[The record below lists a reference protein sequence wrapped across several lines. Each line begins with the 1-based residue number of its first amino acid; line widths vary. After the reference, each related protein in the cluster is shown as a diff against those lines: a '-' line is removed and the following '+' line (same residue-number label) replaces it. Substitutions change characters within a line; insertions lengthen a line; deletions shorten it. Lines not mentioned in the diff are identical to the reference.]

1 MALVVKNPPANA
13 GDIRDRGQ
21 PLGLEDPLEEDMATH
36 SSILVWRIPWT
47 GGAWLAI
54 DHRVAKSRIQLKQLS
69 TAQVGS
75 DAHLNYFLYAL
86 SEILKFCDLKIL
98 SFESL

>member
-1 MALVVKNPPANA
+1 M
-13 GDIRDRGQ
+13 GGGGQ
-21 PLGLEDPLEEDMATH
+21 PLGLEDLLEEDMATH

-54 DHRVAKSRIQLKQLS
+54 VHRVSKSWTQLKRLSTS

-75 DAHLNYFLYAL
+75 DAHLNYLLYAV
-86 SEILKFCDLKIL
+86 SETLKFCDLKIL

>member
-36 SSILVWRIPWT
+36 YSILVWRIPWT

-54 DHRVAKSRIQLKQLS
+54 DHRVAKSGIQLKQLS